1 YLRSSIFATGLVTD
15 FDESSLRKK
24 IGNAGVQVDL
34 RFTVLSRLDMTFS
47 LGWAVAYEDG
57 VAPRREGMISLKIL
71 E

>member
-1 YLRSSIFATGLVTD
+1 
-15 FDESSLRKK
+15 
-24 IGNAGVQVDL
+24 VDL

-57 VAPRREGMISLKIL
+57 VAPRREGMVSLKIL